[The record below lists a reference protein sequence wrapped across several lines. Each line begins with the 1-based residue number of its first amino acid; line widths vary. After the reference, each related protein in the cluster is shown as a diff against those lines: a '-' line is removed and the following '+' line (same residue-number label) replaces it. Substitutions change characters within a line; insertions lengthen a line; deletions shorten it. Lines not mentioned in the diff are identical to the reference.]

1 MRGRL
6 LAGICE
12 EEEKGNMKEDKQMDF
27 KELTEQEKF

>member
-1 MRGRL
+1 M
-6 LAGICE
+6 AGICE